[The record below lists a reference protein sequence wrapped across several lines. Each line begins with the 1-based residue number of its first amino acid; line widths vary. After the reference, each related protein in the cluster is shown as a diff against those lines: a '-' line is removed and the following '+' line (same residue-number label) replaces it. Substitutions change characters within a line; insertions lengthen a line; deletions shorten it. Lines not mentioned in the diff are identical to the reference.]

1 MYSESLKRYMKSR
14 GSLNR
19 TEQDPKWLGE
29 GKIDWLAVYGGRRWG
44 WTR

>member
-19 TEQDPKWLGE
+19 TEQDPKWLE
-29 GKIDWLAVYGGRRWG
+29 RARYEDWLGVYGGEKVG
-44 WTR
+44 LD